1 MTTNGEGS
9 VGEPSL
15 EIQTRMGLMYVSTTN
30 CTLSNGSVSDGEKET
45 LARQV

>member
-9 VGEPSL
+9 MGEPSL
-15 EIQTRMGLMYVSTTN
+15 GIQTRMGLKYVPTTN
-30 CTLSNGSVSDGEKET
+30 CILSNGSVSDGEKET